1 MRRAFTLVEV
11 VAAAAIASIAGIA
24 LLQMN
29 SQGMFLFSRLKERS
43 AVSETLSIVGNHADK
58 RFDHKDKTLYD
69 LLDNT
74 FKIENDE
81 LRKVLEKDKYAY
93 SERVVDLITF
103 DETSTDDS
111 TEDLTLED
119 MENASEAPAIQ
130 FELIQ
135 VTIRNGD
142 EHGAVIL
149 ARPL

>member
-111 TEDLTLED
+111 MEDLTLED